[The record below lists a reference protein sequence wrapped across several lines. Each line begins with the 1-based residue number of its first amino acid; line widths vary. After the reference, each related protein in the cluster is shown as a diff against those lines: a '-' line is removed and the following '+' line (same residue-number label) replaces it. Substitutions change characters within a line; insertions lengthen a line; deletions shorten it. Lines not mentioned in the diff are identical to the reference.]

1 MTDSITCDTP
11 TQISGHGKTI
21 QLADNFQ
28 PDVDLLVGE
37 GLIAFGVK
45 GSGKSNLIARLA
57 EQLGRFFLPQIILDT
72 EREYSSL
79 VNLLPH
85 GIVASANR
93 CPFGFDILHKGLQVV
108 VDLRSW
114 ATDEAAALAVVQL
127 VGELFTVA
135 TAQAPQ
141 ERVPCIVHLDEAGYW
156 IPQDAVTY
164 LSKSTRLAMAD
175 AFHKLAARGRK
186 MGLVPFLYTQSISE
200 VGKSSIRQSGV
211 KVLMRQTLDIDLNR
225 YSEYIHNATPR
236 TKKAIQAFPT
246 GKAIVIL
253 PDGSQRAVQ
262 FYERVSTHPSHTPRT
277 QAALAKFAD
286 TSLDLAALSMR
297 DMTAAV
303 AAEPVQKRSRR
314 IQPTQQEPQHSQ
326 SGKTKHAPSIRERI
340 FTLLERD
347 QFYTSKQLTAIVGCP
362 QNTAQFTEKPISR
375 GLPEGNRSKSSTYEP
390 CLLKIPRILCHN
402 LPDGRIART
411 GMQNDWWNVFRL
423 KIMRQGSKALKQAQV
438 EVFDGPG

>member
-1 MTDSITCDTP
+1 MTNSTTFTTPCSIPSQVSDP
-11 TQISGHGKTI
+11 GKTL

-28 PDVDLLVGE
+28 PDVDLLVSE

-45 GSGKSNLIARLA
+45 GSGKSNLVARIA

-72 EREYSSL
+72 EREYHSL

-85 GIVASANR
+85 GIIATANR
-93 CPFGFDILHKGLQVV
+93 CPSGFDVLHKGLQVV

-127 VGELFTVA
+127 VGELFT
-135 TAQAPQ
+135 TAMSQAPQ

-156 IPQDAVTY
+156 IPQDAVPY
-164 LSKSTRLAMAD
+164 LSKSTRIAIAD

-200 VGKSSIRQSGV
+200 VGKSSIRQAGV

-225 YSEYIHNATPR
+225 YAEYIHNATPR

-286 TSLDLAALSMR
+286 TTLDLAALSMR
-297 DMTAAV
+297 DMTATIS
-303 AAEPVQKRSRR
+303 AEPVQKHTRR
-314 IQPTQQEPQHSQ
+314 TQQEPQHSP

-340 FTLLERD
+340 FTLLKRD
-347 QFYTSKQLTAIVGCP
+347 QFYTSKQLAAIVGCP
-362 QNTAQFTEKPISR
+362 PNTAQIYRKAYFERTPQRQSKQEQRIRALLAENPTYTLSQLARRANCSYRDAKRLVERLQSQSHETEK
-375 GLPEGNRSKSSTYEP
+375 
-390 CLLKIPRILCHN
+390 
-402 LPDGRIART
+402 
-411 GMQNDWWNVFRL
+411 
-423 KIMRQGSKALKQAQV
+423 
-438 EVFDGPG
+438 